1 MEEIKERAGRETA
14 LQKGNREMEMT
25 ENVQLTKEQN
35 IMELLELLRKNNMK
49 EAANRIFE
57 MAAYVDVMEKKMD
70 SVLEE
75 LVTVKD
81 QLHKME
87 EREAEKGLK
96 QSLKRA
102 VSKLEQDCQDIKEKL
117 SEVKAEIKAKAGE
130 IVTAAK
136 QKGKAAL
143 NRVSEFLGIKK
154 KLQNIR
160 QNVQES
166 IEDVDKTIGKI
177 EAFGKGM
184 REAGQKIANTFRTF
198 ADKPEKEYGE
208 KKFSKIE
215 LIKKPFQAKR
225 KLLSGI
231 LDCVDAAIEKTERLA
246 ADVKQYQTDKAE
258 RETGSIDNTE
268 TVSPIELARVAE
280 PEFQYGAEAFEAHQ
294 KEAEKTM
301 IKDNTTKN
309 VPVKSGKSR

>member
-1 MEEIKERAGRETA
+1 
-14 LQKGNREMEMT
+14 MEMT
-25 ENVQLTKEQN
+25 ANVELTKEKN
-35 IMELLELLRKNNMK
+35 LMELLDLLRKNNMK
-49 EAANRIFE
+49 EAANSIFE

-75 LVTVKD
+75 LTTVKN

-87 EREAEKGLK
+87 EREAEKRLK

-102 VSKLEQDCQDIKEKL
+102 INKLEQDCKAMKEKL

-143 NRVSEFLGIKK
+143 NRVAEFLGIKK
-154 KLQNIR
+154 KLEGIR

-166 IEDVDKTIGKI
+166 IADVDKSIGKI
-177 EAFGKGM
+177 DAFGMGM
-184 REAGQKIANTFRTF
+184 REAGQKIANTFRAF

-208 KKFSKIE
+208 KKFSKTE

-231 LDCVDAAIEKTERLA
+231 LNCVDAAIEKTEQLA
-246 ADVKQYQTDKAE
+246 ADVKKYQTDKAE
-258 RETGSIDNTE
+258 REMGSVDSMEAVN
-268 TVSPIELARVAE
+268 PAELAMVAE

-294 KEAEKTM
+294 QE
-301 IKDNTTKN
+301 TTKAMTTDKATKKE
-309 VPVKSGKSR
+309 PVKSGKSR

>member
-1 MEEIKERAGRETA
+1 
-14 LQKGNREMEMT
+14 MEMT
-25 ENVQLTKEQN
+25 ANVELTKEKN
-35 IMELLELLRKNNMK
+35 LMELLDLLRKNNMQ
-49 EAANRIFE
+49 EAANNIFE

-96 QSLKRA
+96 QTIKRA
-102 VSKLEQDCQDIKEKL
+102 VNKLEQDCKAMKEKL
-117 SEVKAEIKAKAGE
+117 FEVNTEIKAKAGE

-143 NRVSEFLGIKK
+143 NKVAEFLGIKK
-154 KLQNIR
+154 KLEGIR

-166 IEDVDKTIGKI
+166 IADVDKSIGKI
-177 EAFGKGM
+177 DAFGTGM
-184 REAGQKIANTFRTF
+184 REAGQKVANTFRTF

-208 KKFSKIE
+208 KKFSKTE

-231 LDCVDAAIEKTERLA
+231 LNCADAAIEKTEQLA
-246 ADVKQYQTDKAE
+246 ADVKKYQTDKAE
-258 RETGSIDNTE
+258 REMGSVDRMEAVN
-268 TVSPIELARVAE
+268 PAELAMVAE
-280 PEFQYGAEAFEAHQ
+280 PEFQYGAEAFEAYERGNKEKAADTLA
-294 KEAEKTM
+294 KEAS
-301 IKDNTTKN
+301 
-309 VPVKSGKSR
+309 KSAVAKSR

>member
-1 MEEIKERAGRETA
+1 MKRE
-14 LQKGNREMEMT
+14 KKMEMT
-25 ENVQLTKEQN
+25 ENMQLTKEQN

-49 EAANRIFE
+49 EAANSIFE

-75 LVTVKD
+75 LGTLKD

-102 VSKLEQDCQDIKEKL
+102 VDKLERDCKAMKEKL
-117 SEVKAEIKAKAGE
+117 FEVKAEIKAKAGE

-143 NRVSEFLGIKK
+143 NKVAEFLGIKK
-154 KLQNIR
+154 KLENIR

-166 IEDVDKTIGKI
+166 IADVDKSIGKI
-177 EAFGKGM
+177 DAFGKGM

-208 KKFSKIE
+208 KKFSKTE

-231 LDCVDAAIEKTERLA
+231 LKCADAAIEKTEQLA
-246 ADVKQYQTDKAE
+246 ADVMRQYQTDKGE
-258 RETGSIDNTE
+258 RETADIGNME
-268 TVSPIELARVAE
+268 AVNPAELASVAE

-294 KEAEKTM
+294 KEAEKAMT
-301 IKDNTTKN
+301 KNNETKN
-309 VPVKSGKSR
+309 VPVKSR

>member
-1 MEEIKERAGRETA
+1 
-14 LQKGNREMEMT
+14 MEMT
-25 ENVQLTKEQN
+25 ANVELTKEKN
-35 IMELLELLRKNNMK
+35 LMELLDLLRKNNMK
-49 EAANRIFE
+49 EAANSIFE

-96 QSLKRA
+96 QTLKR
-102 VSKLEQDCQDIKEKL
+102 VVNKLEQDCNAMKEKL
-117 SEVKAEIKAKAGE
+117 FEVKAEIKAKAGG

-143 NRVSEFLGIKK
+143 NKVAEFLGIKK
-154 KLQNIR
+154 KLEGIR

-166 IEDVDKTIGKI
+166 IADVDKSIGKI
-177 EAFGKGM
+177 DAFGTGM

-208 KKFSKIE
+208 KKFSKTE

-231 LDCVDAAIEKTERLA
+231 LNCADATIEKTERLA
-246 ADVKQYQTDKAE
+246 TELKQYHTDKAE
-258 RETGSIDNTE
+258 RETAGVVSME
-268 TVSPIELARVAE
+268 TVSPMELAKVAE
-280 PEFQYGAEAFEAHQ
+280 HEFQYGAEAFEAHQ
-294 KEAEKTM
+294 KGTEKAMTND
-301 IKDNTTKN
+301 KLTEN
-309 VPVKSGKSR
+309 VSVKSRNKR

>member
-1 MEEIKERAGRETA
+1 
-14 LQKGNREMEMT
+14 MEMT
-25 ENVQLTKEQN
+25 ANVELTKEKN
-35 IMELLELLRKNNMK
+35 LMELLDLLRKNNMK
-49 EAANRIFE
+49 EAANSIFE

-102 VSKLEQDCQDIKEKL
+102 VNKLEQDCRAMKEKL
-117 SEVKAEIKAKAGE
+117 FEVKAEIKAKAGE

-143 NRVSEFLGIKK
+143 NKVAEFLGIKK
-154 KLQNIR
+154 KLEGIR

-166 IEDVDKTIGKI
+166 IADVDKSIGKI
-177 EAFGKGM
+177 DAFGTGM

-208 KKFSKIE
+208 KKFSKTK

-231 LDCVDAAIEKTERLA
+231 LNCADAAIAKTEQLA

-258 RETGSIDNTE
+258 RETERAASME
-268 TVSPIELARVAE
+268 AVSPIELARVAE

-294 KEAEKTM
+294 KKAEKLM
-301 IKDNTTKN
+301 AADKPEKAM
-309 VPVKSGKSR
+309 PVKNGNKR

>member
-1 MEEIKERAGRETA
+1 
-14 LQKGNREMEMT
+14 MEMT
-25 ENVQLTKEQN
+25 ANVELTKEKN
-35 IMELLELLRKNNMK
+35 LMELLDLLRKNNMK
-49 EAANRIFE
+49 EAANSIFE

-70 SVLEE
+70 SVLDE
-75 LVTVKD
+75 LTTVKN

-102 VSKLEQDCQDIKEKL
+102 VNKLEQDCKAMKEKL
-117 SEVKAEIKAKAGE
+117 FEVKAEIKAKAGE

-143 NRVSEFLGIKK
+143 NKVAEFLGIKK
-154 KLQNIR
+154 KLEGIR

-166 IEDVDKTIGKI
+166 IADVDKSIGKI
-177 EAFGKGM
+177 DAFGKGM

-198 ADKPEKEYGE
+198 VDKPEKEYGE
-208 KKFSKIE
+208 KKFSKTE

-231 LDCVDAAIEKTERLA
+231 LNCADAAIEKTEQLA
-246 ADVKQYQTDKAE
+246 ADVKKYQTDKAE
-258 RETGSIDNTE
+258 REMGSVDSMEAVNP
-268 TVSPIELARVAE
+268 VELAVVAE

-294 KEAEKTM
+294 QETAKAMATDKATKKE
-301 IKDNTTKN
+301 
-309 VPVKSGKSR
+309 PVKSGKSR

>member
-1 MEEIKERAGRETA
+1 
-14 LQKGNREMEMT
+14 
-25 ENVQLTKEQN
+25 
-35 IMELLELLRKNNMK
+35 MK
-49 EAANRIFE
+49 EAANNIFE

-96 QSLKRA
+96 QTVKRA
-102 VSKLEQDCQDIKEKL
+102 VNKLEQDCKAMKEKL
-117 SEVKAEIKAKAGE
+117 FEVKTEIKAKAGE

-143 NRVSEFLGIKK
+143 NKVAEFLGIKK
-154 KLQNIR
+154 KLEGIR
-160 QNVQES
+160 QNVQKS
-166 IEDVDKTIGKI
+166 IADVDKSIGKI
-177 EAFGKGM
+177 DAFGRGM

-208 KKFSKIE
+208 KKFSKTE

-231 LDCVDAAIEKTERLA
+231 LNCADAAIQKTEQLA
-246 ADVKQYQTDKAE
+246 ADVKKYQTDKAE
-258 RETGSIDNTE
+258 QEMGSVESREPVN
-268 TVSPIELARVAE
+268 PAELAVAAE

-294 KEAEKTM
+294 QETVKEMA
-301 IKDNTTKN
+301 KDKATKN
-309 VPVKSGKSR
+309 VPVKNGKSR

>member
-1 MEEIKERAGRETA
+1 
-14 LQKGNREMEMT
+14 MEMT
-25 ENVQLTKEQN
+25 ANVELTKEKN
-35 IMELLELLRKNNMK
+35 LMELLDLLRKNDMK
-49 EAANRIFE
+49 EAANSIFE

-102 VSKLEQDCQDIKEKL
+102 VNKLEQDCKAMKEKL
-117 SEVKAEIKAKAGE
+117 FEVKAEIKAKAGE

-143 NRVSEFLGIKK
+143 NKVAEFLGIKK
-154 KLQNIR
+154 KLENIR

-166 IEDVDKTIGKI
+166 IADVDKSIGKI
-177 EAFGKGM
+177 DAFGTGM
-184 REAGQKIANTFRTF
+184 RETRQKIANTFRTF

-208 KKFSKIE
+208 KRFSKTE

-231 LDCVDAAIEKTERLA
+231 LKCADTAIEKTERLA
-246 ADVKQYQTDKAE
+246 AEMKQYQTDKAE
-258 RETGSIDNTE
+258 RETGSIADME
-268 TVSPIELARVAE
+268 TVNPIELARVAE
-280 PEFQYGAEAFEAHQ
+280 PKLQYGAEAFEAY
-294 KEAEKTM
+294 
-301 IKDNTTKN
+301 
-309 VPVKSGKSR
+309 

>member
-1 MEEIKERAGRETA
+1 MKRE
-14 LQKGNREMEMT
+14 KKMEMT
-25 ENVQLTKEQN
+25 ETIQLTKEQN
-35 IMELLELLRKNNMK
+35 LMELLELLRKNNMK
-49 EAANRIFE
+49 EAANSIFE

-102 VSKLEQDCQDIKEKL
+102 VNKLEQDCKAMKEKL
-117 SEVKAEIKAKAGE
+117 FEVKAEIKAKAGE
-130 IVTAAK
+130 IVTAVK

-143 NRVSEFLGIKK
+143 NKVSEFLGIKK

-160 QNVQES
+160 QNVQKS
-166 IEDVDKTIGKI
+166 IEDVDKSIGKI
-177 EAFGKGM
+177 DVFGKGM

-198 ADKPEKEYGE
+198 ADKTEKEYGE
-208 KKFSKIE
+208 KKFSKTE
-215 LIKKPFQAKR
+215 MIKKPFQAKR

-231 LDCVDAAIEKTERLA
+231 LNCVNAAIEKTEQLA
-246 ADVKQYQTDKAE
+246 ADVRQYQTDKEE
-258 RETGSIDNTE
+258 RKTGNVVNME
-268 TVSPIELARVAE
+268 AVNPMELARVAE

-294 KEAEKTM
+294 QQAEKTM
-301 IKDNTTKN
+301 IKDNSTKN
-309 VPVKSGKSR
+309 VPVKSGKSRS

>member
-1 MEEIKERAGRETA
+1 
-14 LQKGNREMEMT
+14 MEMT
-25 ENVQLTKEQN
+25 ANVELTKEKN
-35 IMELLELLRKNNMK
+35 LMELLDLLRKNNMK
-49 EAANRIFE
+49 EAANSIFE

-70 SVLEE
+70 SVLDE
-75 LVTVKD
+75 LTTVKN

-102 VSKLEQDCQDIKEKL
+102 VNKLEQDCKAMKEKL
-117 SEVKAEIKAKAGE
+117 FEVKAEIKAKAGE

-143 NRVSEFLGIKK
+143 NKVAEFLGIKK
-154 KLQNIR
+154 KLEGIR

-166 IEDVDKTIGKI
+166 IADVDKSIGKI
-177 EAFGKGM
+177 DAFGTGM

-208 KKFSKIE
+208 KKFSKTE

-231 LDCVDAAIEKTERLA
+231 LNCADAAIEKTEQLA
-246 ADVKQYQTDKAE
+246 ADVKKYQTDKAE
-258 RETGSIDNTE
+258 REMGSVDSMEAVN
-268 TVSPIELARVAE
+268 PAELARVAE

-294 KEAEKTM
+294 QETTKEMA
-301 IKDNTTKN
+301 KDKAAKN

>member
-1 MEEIKERAGRETA
+1 MG
-14 LQKGNREMEMT
+14 MT
-25 ENVQLTKEQN
+25 ENVELTKERN
-35 IMELLELLRKNNMK
+35 LTELMDLLRRNNMQ
-49 EAANRIFE
+49 EAANNIFE

-75 LVTVKD
+75 LGTVKD

-96 QSLKRA
+96 QTLKRA
-102 VSKLEQDCQDIKEKL
+102 VNKLEEDCQAMKEKL
-117 SEVKAEIKAKAGE
+117 LEVKAEIKAKAGE

-143 NRVSEFLGIKK
+143 NRVSEFLGVRK

-160 QNVQES
+160 QSVQES
-166 IEDVDKTIGKI
+166 IEDVDKSIGKI
-177 EAFGKGM
+177 DVFGRGM

-208 KKFSKIE
+208 KRFSKTE

-231 LDCVDAAIEKTERLA
+231 LKCADAAIEKTEQLA
-246 ADVKQYQTDKAE
+246 AGVKQYQTDKAE
-258 RETGSIDNTE
+258 RETGSIGNME
-268 TVSPIELARVAE
+268 AVNPAELARVAE
-280 PEFQYGAEAFEAHQ
+280 PEFQYGAEAFEAYQ
-294 KEAEKTM
+294 QQAEKSM
-301 IKDNTTKN
+301 IKDNAIKN

>member
-1 MEEIKERAGRETA
+1 
-14 LQKGNREMEMT
+14 MEMT
-25 ENVQLTKEQN
+25 ETMQLTKEQN
-35 IMELLELLRKNNMK
+35 VMELLELLRKNNMK
-49 EAANRIFE
+49 EAANSIFE
-57 MAAYVDVMEKKMD
+57 MASYVDVMEKKMD
-70 SVLEE
+70 SVLQE

-102 VSKLEQDCQDIKEKL
+102 VNKLEEDCKAMKEKL
-117 SEVKAEIKAKAGE
+117 SEVKAGIRAKAGE

-143 NRVSEFLGIKK
+143 NKVAEFLGIKK
-154 KLQNIR
+154 KLEGIR
-160 QNVQES
+160 QNVQAS
-166 IEDVDKTIGKI
+166 IEDVDKSIGKI
-177 EAFGKGM
+177 DAFGTGM

-208 KKFSKIE
+208 KKFSKTE

-231 LDCVDAAIEKTERLA
+231 LNCADAAIAKTEQLA
-246 ADVKQYQTDKAE
+246 AEVKQYQTDKAE
-258 RETGSIDNTE
+258 RETERAASME
-268 TVSPIELARVAE
+268 AVSPIELARVAE
-280 PEFQYGAEAFEAHQ
+280 PEFQYGAEAFEAY
-294 KEAEKTM
+294 EKGNTG
-301 IKDNTTKN
+301 KTADNLPKAVSKPAAT
-309 VPVKSGKSR
+309 KSR

>member
-1 MEEIKERAGRETA
+1 
-14 LQKGNREMEMT
+14 MEMT
-25 ENVQLTKEQN
+25 ANVELTKEKN
-35 IMELLELLRKNNMK
+35 LMELLDLLRKNNMK
-49 EAANRIFE
+49 EAANSIFE

-96 QSLKRA
+96 QSIKRA
-102 VSKLEQDCQDIKEKL
+102 VNKLEQDCKAMKEKL
-117 SEVKAEIKAKAGE
+117 FEVKAEIKAKAGE

-143 NRVSEFLGIKK
+143 NKVAEFLGIKK
-154 KLQNIR
+154 KLEGIR

-166 IEDVDKTIGKI
+166 IADVDKSIGKI
-177 EAFGKGM
+177 DAFGTGM

-208 KKFSKIE
+208 KKFSKTE

-231 LDCVDAAIEKTERLA
+231 LNCADAAIEKTEKLA
-246 ADVKQYQTDKAE
+246 ADVKQYQTDKEE
-258 RETGSIDNTE
+258 RETANIGNAE
-268 TVSPIELARVAE
+268 AVNPMELAMVAE

-294 KEAEKTM
+294 QETAKAMTNDKV
-301 IKDNTTKN
+301 TKN
-309 VPVKSGKSR
+309 MPVKSGKSR

>member
-1 MEEIKERAGRETA
+1 
-14 LQKGNREMEMT
+14 MEMT

-35 IMELLELLRKNNMK
+35 VMELLELLRKNNMK
-49 EAANRIFE
+49 EAANSIFE
-57 MAAYVDVMEKKMD
+57 MAAYVDVMENKMD

-102 VSKLEQDCQDIKEKL
+102 VSKLEEDCQAIKEKL

-154 KLQNIR
+154 KLENIR

-166 IEDVDKTIGKI
+166 IEDVDKSIGKI
-177 EAFGKGM
+177 DAFGKGM

-208 KKFSKIE
+208 KKFSKTE

-231 LDCVDAAIEKTERLA
+231 LNCADAAIQKTERLA
-246 ADVKQYQTDKAE
+246 AEVKQYQTDKEGQKCENVGSAE
-258 RETGSIDNTE
+258 PVN
-268 TVSPIELARVAE
+268 PLELASVAE
-280 PEFQYGAEAFEAHQ
+280 PEFQYGAEAFEVHQ
-294 KEAEKTM
+294 QKAEITAT
-301 IKDNTTKN
+301 KDKVTKN
-309 VPVKSGKSR
+309 EPVKSGKSR

>member
-1 MEEIKERAGRETA
+1 MERE
-14 LQKGNREMEMT
+14 KKMEMT
-25 ENVQLTKEQN
+25 ENMQLTEEQN
-35 IMELLELLRKNNMK
+35 IMKLVELLRKNNMK
-49 EAANRIFE
+49 EAANSIFE

-70 SVLEE
+70 SVLQE

-102 VSKLEQDCQDIKEKL
+102 VNKLEQDCKAMKEKL
-117 SEVKAEIKAKAGE
+117 FEVKTEIKAKAGE

-143 NRVSEFLGIKK
+143 NRVAEFLGIKK
-154 KLQNIR
+154 KLEGIR

-166 IEDVDKTIGKI
+166 IADVDKSIGKI
-177 EAFGKGM
+177 DAFGTGM

-198 ADKPEKEYGE
+198 ADKPEKKYGE
-208 KKFSKIE
+208 KKFSKTE

-231 LDCVDAAIEKTERLA
+231 LNCADAAIEKTERLA
-246 ADVKQYQTDKAE
+246 ANVKQYQTDKAGQE
-258 RETGSIDNTE
+258 RGNISNVEAVNP
-268 TVSPIELARVAE
+268 VELASVAE

-294 KEAEKTM
+294 QEAVKEVT
-301 IKDNTTKN
+301 KDKATKN

>member
-1 MEEIKERAGRETA
+1 
-14 LQKGNREMEMT
+14 MEMT
-25 ENVQLTKEQN
+25 ENMQLTKEQN
-35 IMELLELLRKNNMK
+35 LMELMELLRKNNMK
-49 EAANRIFE
+49 EAANSIFE

-75 LVTVKD
+75 LTTVKN

-102 VSKLEQDCQDIKEKL
+102 VNKLEQDCKAMKEKL
-117 SEVKAEIKAKAGE
+117 FEVKAEIKAKAGE

-143 NRVSEFLGIKK
+143 NRVAEFLGIKK
-154 KLQNIR
+154 KLEGIR

-166 IEDVDKTIGKI
+166 IADVDKSIGKI
-177 EAFGKGM
+177 DAFGKGM

-208 KKFSKIE
+208 KKFSKTE

-231 LDCVDAAIEKTERLA
+231 LNCADAAIEKTEQLA

-258 RETGSIDNTE
+258 REMGSVDSMEAVN
-268 TVSPIELARVAE
+268 PAELARVAE

-294 KEAEKTM
+294 QETTKEMA
-301 IKDNTTKN
+301 KDKAAKN

>member
-1 MEEIKERAGRETA
+1 
-14 LQKGNREMEMT
+14 MEMAET
-25 ENVQLTKEQN
+25 VQLTKEQN
-35 IMELLELLRKNNMK
+35 LMELVELLRKHNMK
-49 EAANRIFE
+49 EAANSIFE

-75 LVTVKD
+75 LGTVKK

-96 QSLKRA
+96 QTLKRA
-102 VSKLEQDCQDIKEKL
+102 VSKLEQDCHAMKERL
-117 SEVKAEIKAKAGE
+117 FEVKAEIRSKAGE

-143 NRVSEFLGIKK
+143 NKVSEFLGIKK

-166 IEDVDKTIGKI
+166 IEDVDKSIGKI
-177 EAFGKGM
+177 DVFGTGM

-198 ADKPEKEYGE
+198 EDKTEKEYGE
-208 KKFSKIE
+208 KKFSKTE
-215 LIKKPFQAKR
+215 MIKKPFQAKR

-231 LDCVDAAIEKTERLA
+231 LNCVNAAIEKTEQLA
-246 ADVKQYQTDKAE
+246 ADVRQYQTDKAE
-258 RETGSIDNTE
+258 KETSSVVNMGAVN
-268 TVSPIELARVAE
+268 PMELTRVAE
-280 PEFQYGAEAFEAHQ
+280 PEFQYGAEAFEAYERGNKEKSADTLA
-294 KEAEKTM
+294 KEASKPA
-301 IKDNTTKN
+301 
-309 VPVKSGKSR
+309 VAKSR

>member
-1 MEEIKERAGRETA
+1 
-14 LQKGNREMEMT
+14 MEMT
-25 ENVQLTKEQN
+25 ENMELTKEKN
-35 IMELLELLRKNNMK
+35 LTELIDLLRKNNMQ
-49 EAANRIFE
+49 EAANNIFE

-75 LVTVKD
+75 LGTVKD
-81 QLHKME
+81 QLRKME

-96 QSLKRA
+96 QTLKRA
-102 VSKLEQDCQDIKEKL
+102 VNKLEQDCQAMKEKL
-117 SEVKAEIKAKAGE
+117 LEVKAEIKVKAGE

-154 KLQNIR
+154 KLENIR

-166 IEDVDKTIGKI
+166 IADVDKSIGKI
-177 EAFGKGM
+177 DAFGTGM

-198 ADKPEKEYGE
+198 ADKPEKEYRE
-208 KKFSKIE
+208 KKFSKTE

-231 LDCVDAAIEKTERLA
+231 LNCADAAIEKTEQLA

-258 RETGSIDNTE
+258 RETADIGNME
-268 TVSPIELARVAE
+268 AVNPAELARVAE
-280 PEFQYGAEAFEAHQ
+280 AEFQYGAEAFEAHQ
-294 KEAEKTM
+294 KEAEKAMT
-301 IKDNTTKN
+301 KDNVTKN

>member
-1 MEEIKERAGRETA
+1 MEKTA
-14 LQKGNREMEMT
+14 
-25 ENVQLTKEQN
+25 NVELTKEKN
-35 IMELLELLRKNNMK
+35 LMELLDLLRKNNMK
-49 EAANRIFE
+49 EAANSVFE
-57 MAAYVDVMEKKMD
+57 MAAYVGVMEKKMD
-70 SVLEE
+70 SVLQE

-96 QSLKRA
+96 QSIKRA
-102 VSKLEQDCQDIKEKL
+102 VNKLEQDCKAMKEKL
-117 SEVKAEIKAKAGE
+117 FEVKAEIKTKAGE

-143 NRVSEFLGIKK
+143 NKVAEFLGIKK
-154 KLQNIR
+154 KLEGIR

-166 IEDVDKTIGKI
+166 IADVDKSIGKI
-177 EAFGKGM
+177 DAFGTGM

-208 KKFSKIE
+208 KKFSKTE

-231 LDCVDAAIEKTERLA
+231 LNCADAAIEKTEQLA
-246 ADVKQYQTDKAE
+246 ADVKKYQTDKAE
-258 RETGSIDNTE
+258 REMGSVDSMEVVNP
-268 TVSPIELARVAE
+268 VELAAVAE
-280 PEFQYGAEAFEAHQ
+280 PKFQYGAEAFEAHQ
-294 KEAEKTM
+294 QETTKAMATDKA
-301 IKDNTTKN
+301 TKN
-309 VPVKSGKSR
+309 VPVKNGKSR

>member
-1 MEEIKERAGRETA
+1 
-14 LQKGNREMEMT
+14 MEMT
-25 ENVQLTKEQN
+25 ANVELTKEKN
-35 IMELLELLRKNNMK
+35 LMELLDLLRKNNMK
-49 EAANRIFE
+49 EAANSIFE

-70 SVLEE
+70 SVLDE
-75 LVTVKD
+75 LTTVKN

-102 VSKLEQDCQDIKEKL
+102 VNKLEQDCKAMKEKL
-117 SEVKAEIKAKAGE
+117 FEVKTEIKAKAGE

-143 NRVSEFLGIKK
+143 NKVAEFLGIKK
-154 KLQNIR
+154 KLEGIR

-166 IEDVDKTIGKI
+166 IADVDKSIGKI
-177 EAFGKGM
+177 DAFGTGM

-208 KKFSKIE
+208 KKFSKTE

-231 LDCVDAAIEKTERLA
+231 LNCADAAIEKTERLA
-246 ADVKQYQTDKAE
+246 TEVKQYHTDKAE
-258 RETGSIDNTE
+258 RETAGVVSME
-268 TVSPIELARVAE
+268 TVSPMELAKVAE
-280 PEFQYGAEAFEAHQ
+280 HEFQYGAEAFEAHQ
-294 KEAEKTM
+294 KGTEKAMTND
-301 IKDNTTKN
+301 KLTEN
-309 VPVKSGKSR
+309 VSVKSRNKR